1 MSKSARNTHYVKP
14 KPVPL
19 TGLEQ
24 PLVPIPD
31 GKAEAARLATIRRRL
46 DQLAFKCHN
55 YLKAL
60 NMVGTLLE
68 RGIHL
73 PDIAQALGLDA
84 PIERASKPVQ
94 PWRLRP
100 GSNMAVIADMLEA
113 AGTKGV
119 SEAEM
124 VAEVQRL
131 GRLGNAKDPRR
142 SVHWTVTELRDRTKF
157 IEQRRRADGGR
168 WYAYGRFDVWRS
180 RKS

>member
-1 MSKSARNTHYVKP
+1 MSKTARNTHYIKP

-19 TGLEQ
+19 TGFEQ
-24 PLVPIPD
+24 VLVPGAD
-31 GKAEAARLATIRRRL
+31 GKAEAAGMAALKRRIQKFQTR
-46 DQLAFKCHN
+46 CYN
-55 YLKAL
+55 YDNACKVVL
-60 NMVGTLLE
+60 NLLE

-73 PDIAQALGLDA
+73 PDVAEAIGMK
-84 PIERASKPVQ
+84 PVIERASKPLK

-119 SEAEM
+119 TEEEM
-124 VAEVQRL
+124 VAELRRL

>member
-1 MSKSARNTHYVKP
+1 MSKTTRNTSYVRP

-31 GKAEAARLATIRRRL
+31 GKAEAAQMAAIKARIG
-46 DQLAFKCHN
+46 QLKYKCHN
-55 YLKAL
+55 YIRAFD
-60 NMVGTLLE
+60 MVLTLLE

-73 PDIAQALGLDA
+73 PDVAEVLGMKPA
-84 PIERASKPVQ
+84 FERASKPLK
-94 PWRLRP
+94 PWRIRP
-100 GSNMAVIADMLEA
+100 DSNMSVIADMLEA

-119 SEAEM
+119 SEDEM
-124 VAEVQRL
+124 VAELQKL
-131 GRLGNAKDPRR
+131 GRLADANNPRR

-168 WYAYGRFDVWRS
+168 WYCYGRFNVWRS
-180 RKS
+180 QKS